1 MRRIKNLMPLVLAVV
16 AFGQTPAEKTDI
28 WIAEHMD
35 QEVDKAAVAAL
46 LKSVDTENE
55 KRAFCAVGPSDPI
68 CAGKTAEQWR
78 LEARNSEI
86 APHRL
91 GETLAEWQ
99 SLTKIDPTNKQVNK
113 LVSKTFKT
121 GSGDLYSVDYTNITI
136 PIDVRQLLII
146 PSEGVTPENVSLTAL
161 ANALSQK
168 TGRWQDINLTG
179 WRFANGQLQD
189 YQIIRSNH
197 CPGAC
202 GQAVAIHEQA
212 LRNLDAYIDSMIDA
226 EFYYKLHQK

>member
-1 MRRIKNLMPLVLAVV
+1 MRWINGLAPLALVAV

-35 QEVDKAAVAAL
+35 QEADKAAVAAL
-46 LKSVDTENE
+46 LKSADTENE
-55 KRAFCAVGPSDPI
+55 KRAFCAVAPHDPI
-68 CAGKTAEQWR
+68 CAGKTPEQWQ

-86 APHRL
+86 APHHL
-91 GETLAEWQ
+91 GETIAEWQ
-99 SLTKIDPTNKQVNK
+99 ALTKIDATNKQINR

-121 GSGDLYSVDYTNITI
+121 GSGDLYSIDYANITI

-146 PSEGVTPENVSLTAL
+146 PSEGVNPGNVSLTAL
-161 ANALSQK
+161 ANDLSLK
-168 TGRWQDINLTG
+168 TGRREDINLTG
-179 WRFANGQLQD
+179 WRFVNGELKD
-189 YQIIRSNH
+189 YQVIRSNH

-226 EFYYKLHQK
+226 EFYYRLHQK